1 MTPFGATGDL
11 YLGSGQALRLR
22 PVTSARSM
30 IGACLSLC
38 TVFARIGVPNDKH
51 TPIMMATN
59 AARPHFS
66 CCQATYC
73 HASYDGV
80 KRS

>member
-1 MTPFGATGDL
+1 
-11 YLGSGQALRLR
+11 
-22 PVTSARSM
+22 M